1 MIISILTVYRIKRL
15 YLILVFLTFSLLGF
29 SKEYKVHG
37 PQGGLAMEVTL
48 PNGFNED
55 TDKCPMVILM
65 HGIFSSKNI
74 VPIPALA
81 KALAKEGIASICFD
95 FGGHWKSEGKMQY
108 MTVGKEIE
116 DALAMWEYAK
126 SLPYVSKIG
135 LLGHSQGGVVASMT
149 AGILAS
155 RGESPAALVLVAP
168 GSVVQDA
175 CRNGKFFGAEF
186 NPADPPEYVKCFGIM
201 KLGREYIL
209 TTQELDIYGTAKAYT
224 GPVRLIHGSK
234 DTIVPMSCSE
244 KFVETYTQDAELI
257 VVEGEN
263 HMITKKLKTVVTHAV
278 SFFTTK
284 LK

>member
-1 MIISILTVYRIKRL
+1 MQMKALRWNEFLMILIMKRL
-15 YLILVFLTFSLLGF
+15 YLILIFITTSLIAS
-29 SKEYKVHG
+29 SKEYKVYG

-48 PNGFNED
+48 PDGFNED
-55 TDKCPMVILM
+55 TDNCPMVILM
-65 HGIFSSKNI
+65 HGIFSSKDI
-74 VPIPALA
+74 VPIPAMA

-95 FGGHWKSEGKMQY
+95 FGGHWKSEGKMES

-126 SLPYVSKIG
+126 SLPYVTKIG

-155 RGESPAALVLVAP
+155 RGESPDALVLVAP
-168 GSVVQDA
+168 GSVIQDA
-175 CRNGKFFGAEF
+175 CKGGKFFGAKF

-209 TTQELDIYGTAKAYT
+209 TTQELEIYATAKAYT
-224 GPVRLIHGSK
+224 GPVRLIHGSR

-244 KFVETYTQDAELI
+244 KFVETYTQDTELI

-263 HMITKKLKTVVTHAV
+263 HMITRRLKTVVSHAV
-278 SFFTTK
+278 
-284 LK
+284 